1 MTRPSVAPANPEGIV
16 SLSPARGALPWE
28 KRVVSAKP
36 NGVVARWRSG
46 DTTLGL
52 KIARTPTLGSLADSV
67 AGLED
72 TISLGLQ
79 NHPSFRRSVRQWP
92 RTEYPK
98 GIGSNPSGIGPG
110 GLPHAVPQRI
120 AGWGQRDSD
129 LQYCYLSDP
138 EGRERRLKPALDDRG
153 ARARLRSRA
162 RSRSRLRARSLG
174 VEAPDQ
180 EVCPRLLPKV
190 RIAGPAPRAGID
202 RASHPP
208 LFAACI
214 ACATCSTASMCRW
227 RCFSSVAFQGV
238 CKNPSSR
245 PVFRLR
251 RQSAASATK
260 FVEL

>member
-1 MTRPSVAPANPEGIV
+1 MTHRRRLRHLGRRKSECRNPNAECQNPKVDGRRSQLWRWSLAIFRGAPSRKDGMTRPSVAPANPEGIV

-79 NHPSFRRSVRQWP
+79 NHPSFRRSARQWP

-153 ARARLRSRA
+153 AR
-162 RSRSRLRARSLG
+162 SLW
-174 VEAPDQ
+174 
-180 EVCPRLLPKV
+180 
-190 RIAGPAPRAGID
+190 AGGA
-202 RASHPP
+202 
-208 LFAACI
+208 
-214 ACATCSTASMCRW
+214 
-227 RCFSSVAFQGV
+227 V
-238 CKNPSSR
+238 
-245 PVFRLR
+245 
-251 RQSAASATK
+251 
-260 FVEL
+260 